1 MGVEHALHLAL
12 QTIVHG
18 VGSYKNQHMAVKFS
32 WTRVEQGDLLGLGHS
47 V

>member
-12 QTIVHG
+12 QTIAHG
-18 VGSYKNQHMAVKFS
+18 VGSYKNQHMTVKFS
-32 WTRVEQGDLLGLGHS
+32 WTRVEQGDLLRLGHS